1 MNNLGLKGS
10 VRTILTT
17 KLELIVYILYPVW
30 AYRLW
35 ATTLTWEEILC
46 GEIPF
51 EEMVWSD

>member
-10 VRTILTT
+10 VRTIPTS
-17 KLELIVYILYPVW
+17 KLKIIVYLYPVW
-30 AYRLW
+30 AYHLW

-51 EEMVWSD
+51 EEMV